1 MTTTT
6 ASKTITELC
15 KMVAA
20 YGLPKQVISDNSP
33 QFTLNDFDEFMKKNG
48 IQYLLTS
55 PYHPKSNSEAERAVQ
70 TFKNSL
76 KAREAKNGDLQTKLS
91 WFLLYYQ
98 TTPITSTGLAPSERF
113 YEKETTNTT

>member
-1 MTTTT
+1 MFLIVIDAHSKWIEAVIMTTTT

-48 IQYLLTS
+48 I
-55 PYHPKSNSEAERAVQ
+55 
-70 TFKNSL
+70 
-76 KAREAKNGDLQTKLS
+76 
-91 WFLLYYQ
+91 
-98 TTPITSTGLAPSERF
+98 
-113 YEKETTNTT
+113 